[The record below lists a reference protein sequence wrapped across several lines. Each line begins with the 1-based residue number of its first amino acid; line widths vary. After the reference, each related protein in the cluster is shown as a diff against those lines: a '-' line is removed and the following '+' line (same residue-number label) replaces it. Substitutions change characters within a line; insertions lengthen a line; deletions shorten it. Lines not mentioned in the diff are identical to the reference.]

1 MSIIS
6 KIFGDPN
13 EKELQKLQPLVE
25 AINILEEKFKKL
37 SDKGITKKT
46 KEFQTQL
53 KNGRAKD
60 DILPKVFALVREAAK
75 RTLGQ
80 RHYDVQLMG
89 GIVLHQ
95 GKIAEMKTGEGKTL
109 SATLPVYLNALDEKG
124 VHVITVN
131 DYLAKRDTVWMGQIY
146 HALGLS
152 VACIAHDTAYI
163 YDPSYVKTSAD
174 KPLDEVDEERDETG
188 SFRVEDSYL
197 RPISRKQAYQADITY
212 GTNNEFGFDYLRD
225 NLAHDINSIIQREL
239 HYTIIDEID
248 SILIDEAR
256 TPLIIS
262 APAEESADLYYKLAR
277 LIKGLKRNED
287 YTVDE
292 KMRAVMLTEG
302 GVNKMTAYLGE
313 DPWENNN
320 FTSIHHI
327 DVALKAQTLFQKDRD
342 YVIKDNEII
351 IVDEFTGRLMH
362 GRRYSEGIH
371 QAIEAKEN
379 VDIKKE
385 SKTLATIT
393 FQNYFRYYEKLSG
406 MTGTAVTEAEEF
418 HKIYDLDVVVIPT
431 NKEMIRKSLSDRI
444 YRTKEAKFKAIV
456 NEVKQRHEKGQPI
469 LIGTGGFTIGEQTV
483 GAIEK
488 NRIIKDLL
496 EREGLQC
503 EVLDATNHEREGQI
517 IAQAGKRGAITVA
530 TNMAGR
536 GVDVILGGN
545 PLNKD
550 EQKKILELGGL
561 HIIGTER
568 HEARRIDNQLR
579 GRSGRQGDPG
589 SSQFFISLEDD
600 LMRIFG
606 GARLSSVMQTLKVPE
621 DMPIESKVVSSSIEK
636 AQQKVEGFN
645 FDTRKHLLEYDDV
658 LSKHR
663 EAIYRKRKKILT
675 MTEYELRDEVLTIVE
690 QELTKVVRFHTQDL
704 PPSSP
709 ATRRERGAGEKWE
722 IDKIVEVVRNIFTA
736 PDDLGEA
743 LTDIYK
749 QAGDKK
755 SDEYTRN
762 RLIKYLV
769 ELATNAYDGL
779 EQQIAESREQLGLQ
793 KPPKGIMTPI
803 AKSIILQSIDRYW
816 LYHLQII
823 ENLKG
828 GIGLRAY
835 GQRDPLVEYKKESYQ
850 KFQELMGA
858 VNKQVAFSIY
868 KVGMVDPVRSPN
880 QGFGSPDTSGLTSN
894 GVEKVPERPRQARQN
909 FAPQNLGGQEMRLSG
924 AQKTTTKKTPDV
936 HERLGLPLET
946 ESPNESP
953 SKETRFHTLAVGNRV
968 SKVKVGRNDPCPCGK
983 VNPETGKPVKYKKC
997 HGA

>member
-1 MSIIS
+1 MGIVS

-13 EKELQKLQPLVE
+13 EKELQKLQPVVE
-25 AINILEEKFKKL
+25 AINIAEKEFEKL
-37 SDKGITKKT
+37 SDKDLIEKT
-46 KEFQTQL
+46 KEFEKRLHNNET
-53 KNGRAKD
+53 KD
-60 DILPKVFALVREAAK
+60 DILPYAFALVREAAK

-109 SATLPVYLNALDEKG
+109 SATLPVYLNALDQKG

-152 VACIAHDTAYI
+152 VSCIAHDTAYI
-163 YDPSYVKTSAD
+163 YDSSYVKISTD
-174 KPLDEVDEERDETG
+174 KPKNEVDEERDETG
-188 SFRVEDSYL
+188 SFRIEDSYL
-197 RPISRKQAYQADITY
+197 RPISRKQAYAADITY

-225 NLAHDINSIIQREL
+225 NLAHDLNNIAQRDL
-239 HYTIIDEID
+239 HYAIIDEID

-277 LIKGLKRNED
+277 LIKGLKRDED
-287 YTVDE
+287 YMVDE
-292 KMRAVMLTEG
+292 KMRAVILTEG
-302 GVNKMTAYLGE
+302 GINKMTAYLGE

-320 FTSIHHI
+320 FTLIHHI

-351 IVDEFTGRLMH
+351 IVDEFTGRLME

-385 SKTLATIT
+385 SQTLATIT

-418 HKIYDLDVVVIPT
+418 NKIYDLDVVVIPP

-456 NEVKQRHEKGQPI
+456 SDVKERHKKGQPI

-488 NRIIKDLL
+488 NKIIKDLL
-496 EREGLQC
+496 ERQGIPC

-536 GVDVILGGN
+536 GVDIILGGN
-545 PLNKD
+545 PPDKN
-550 EQKKILELGGL
+550 EQQKILELGGL

-606 GARLSSVMQTLKVPE
+606 GARLASVMQTLKVPE

-636 AQQKVEGFN
+636 SQQKVEGFN

-658 LSKHR
+658 LNKHR
-663 EAIYRKRKKILT
+663 EAIYRRRKKILD
-675 MTEYELRDEVLTIVE
+675 MNEQELRDEVLTIVE
-690 QELTKVVRFHTQDL
+690 QELAKVVRFHTQTDDE
-704 PPSSP
+704 S
-709 ATRRERGAGEKWE
+709 KWE
-722 IDKIVEVVRNIFTA
+722 INKIVEVVRNIFPA
-736 PDDLGEA
+736 SDDLGEA

-755 SDEYTRN
+755 SDEYSRD
-762 RLIKYLV
+762 RLIKYLTG
-769 ELATNAYDGL
+769 LATNAYDGL

-793 KPPKGIMTPI
+793 KPPKGIMTTI
-803 AKSIILQSIDRYW
+803 AKSITLQSIDRYW

-850 KFQELMGA
+850 KFQELMDA
-858 VNKQVAFSIY
+858 VDKQIVFSIY
-868 KVGMVDPVRSPN
+868 KVGMV
-880 QGFGSPDTSGLTSN
+880 
-894 GVEKVPERPRQARQN
+894 EKVPEHRHQEIRLAG
-909 FAPQNLGGQEMRLSG
+909 AP
-924 AQKTTTKKTPDV
+924 KTSKKV
-936 HERLGLPLET
+936 GIGLPQ
-946 ESPNESP
+946 
-953 SKETRFHTLAVGNRV
+953 KGG
-968 SKVKVGRNDPCPCGK
+968 KVGRNDPCPCGK
-983 VNPETGKPVKYKKC
+983 VNSETGKPVKYKKC
-997 HGA
+997 HGK